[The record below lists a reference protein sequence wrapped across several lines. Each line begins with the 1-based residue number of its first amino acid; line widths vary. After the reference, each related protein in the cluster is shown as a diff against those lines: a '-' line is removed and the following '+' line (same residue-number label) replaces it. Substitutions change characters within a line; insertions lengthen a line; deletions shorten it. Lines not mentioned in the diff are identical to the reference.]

1 MGKLVELD
9 RTEVQNINGGEG
21 PTWRVTGKFF
31 GAIFGFFEDLAN
43 NYSSTPEGQAVQQ
56 ALSDF
61 H

>member
-1 MGKLVELD
+1 MEKIIELNS
-9 RTEVQNINGGEG
+9 TEAQNINGGG
-21 PTWRVTGKFF
+21 PTWNWTGRLI
-31 GAIFGFFEDLAN
+31 GAFMNFLDAVGE